1 MLQKIFKF
9 VTTEGVMIE
18 ISLLM
23 VEWYLYQK
31 IFSKSEIDVVKICY
45 RKLVLK
51 H

>member
-1 MLQKIFKF
+1 MLLRIFKF
-9 VTTEGVMIE
+9 VTTKGVIE
-18 ISLLM
+18 MSLLM